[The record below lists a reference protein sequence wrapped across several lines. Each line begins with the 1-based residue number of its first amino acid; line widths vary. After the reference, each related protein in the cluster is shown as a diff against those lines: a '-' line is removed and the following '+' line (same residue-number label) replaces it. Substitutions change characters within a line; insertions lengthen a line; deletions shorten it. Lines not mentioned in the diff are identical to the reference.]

1 MTFVIV
7 GNSGK
12 KISLEHASHPC
23 PKCKASAS
31 VQLTRSEKQLIVL
44 NKRIANNMRVRYEC
58 SKCSW
63 KNEELPYDND
73 MLTQLE
79 HYLAQTPDEE
89 QYTYYFS
96 SSPTSSSSSF
106 RPHTTASTVV

>member
-1 MTFVIV
+1 MPGSFVIV

-12 KISLEHASHPC
+12 KISLEHQSHPC
-23 PKCKASAS
+23 PRCKSQAS

-63 KNEELPYDND
+63 KNEELPYDSD

-79 HYLAQTPDEE
+79 KYLSEGSDDE
-89 QYTYYFS
+89 QFTYYYSTSPS
-96 SSPTSSSSSF
+96 SSAM
-106 RPHTTASTVV
+106 RSTEAAY